1 MPHSQLS
8 LDLARAARDDGMAR
22 AVTHAEDDQP
32 GWGEVA
38 YIALSVYAMRMEGPF
53 TSLDFREWAASRL
66 SAPPTDKAFGP
77 VFVRAA
83 RAGIIRKVGYAPHP
97 ERHGSPTVLWE
108 AVT

>member
-38 YIALSVYAMRMEGPF
+38 LVALGVYAASLRQRTF
-53 TSLDFREWAASRL
+53 TSCRRM
-66 SAPPTDKAFGP
+66 APGLFLTC
-77 VFVRAA
+77 R
-83 RAGIIRKVGYAPHP
+83 
-97 ERHGSPTVLWE
+97 GS
-108 AVT
+108 